1 VKSQHTQRHTHAP
14 RATKE
19 LVAPRRQRHI
29 APGCRTLD
37 LPHSQSTASCTG
49 PGHFPPLASVKGQ
62 GGSPRAAPPSCSDS
76 CVCLWWL
83 LGKIVLKHQFL
94 PSKSRLAAL
103 QIQRPRVIN
112 LLPIRVL
119 HLCSQTSS
127 PHPHCH
133 TRVAWSLCQLEG
145 EEGRRASPGLL
156 EGSDSPVTSRGLR
169 YTTGLAWLL

>member
-83 LGKIVLKHQFL
+83 LGKIEKTPVLAEQVQAGSPPDSEAPCH
-94 PSKSRLAAL
+94 KSA
-103 QIQRPRVIN
+103 PN
-112 LLPIRVL
+112 SSSTPLLPDLITPPPL
-119 HLCSQTSS
+119 PYPSGLE
-127 PHPHCH
+127 
-133 TRVAWSLCQLEG
+133 SLPTGGGGG
-145 EEGRRASPGLL
+145 EESQPWAP
-156 EGSDSPVTSRGLR
+156 
-169 YTTGLAWLL
+169 